1 MASNIRGGMPRLNH
15 VSEITMLALC
25 RICSC
30 AALAL
35 VACPA
40 FAQVLSLGEAQR
52 GAVERSRQLM
62 AQNSAIFAT
71 REMAVAAGQLPDPAL
86 RLGVENL
93 PVDGPDRFNLNRD
106 FMTMRRIGVMQEFTR
121 GDKRQLRA
129 ERFEREGERALAEKT
144 ATLAMIQRDTALAW
158 LERYYAEALAG
169 VVAAQIIEARLEIE
183 AVDAAYRAGRANQAD
198 AFAARLA
205 LAALE
210 DRLSESERRIRTAK
224 TALIRWVGEA
234 AAAPLGGKPDID
246 VLRLDARELEA
257 DLSHHPQIAV
267 LARQSDLAA
276 SEAKL
281 ARANRNADWS
291 VEVAYSQ
298 RGSAYSNMLSFGVS
312 IPLQWDQAKRQDR
325 ELAAKLALADEAKDR
340 REEALR
346 AHAGEVRAQIQEWES
361 LRERRARYER
371 VIVPL
376 AKDRTRAALSAYRG
390 AKAGLA
396 EVLAARRNEI
406 DVQMQA
412 LQLESENAR
421 LWAQLSFLSPDSGV
435 MPHVKGSR

>member
-1 MASNIRGGMPRLNH
+1 MASNIRGGMPWLNH
-15 VSEITMLALC
+15 VSEIKMLALC

-40 FAQVLSLGEAQR
+40 FAQALSLEEAQR
-52 GAVERSRQLM
+52 SAVERSHQLK
-62 AQNSAIFAT
+62 AQNSVISAT

-121 GDKRQLRA
+121 GEKRQLRA
-129 ERFEREGERALAEKT
+129 ERFDRESERALAEKA

-169 VVAAQIIEARLEIE
+169 VVAAQVGEARLEIE
-183 AVDAAYRAGRANQAD
+183 AVDAAYRAGRGNQAD
-198 AFAARLA
+198 ALAARLA

-224 TALIRWVGEA
+224 TALNRWVGEA

-246 VLRLDARELEA
+246 AIRLDPRALEA
-257 DLSHHPQIAV
+257 ELSDHPQIAV
-267 LARQSDLAA
+267 LSRQSDLAA

-312 IPLQWDQAKRQDR
+312 IPLQWDQARRQDR

-346 AHAGEVRAQIQEWES
+346 AHVGEVRAQIQEWES
-361 LRERRARYER
+361 LRERRTRYER

-376 AKDRTRAALSAYRG
+376 AKDRTRSALSAYRG

-396 EVLAARRNEI
+396 DVLAARRNEI

-421 LWAQLSFLSPDSGV
+421 LWAQLSFLSPDPGV